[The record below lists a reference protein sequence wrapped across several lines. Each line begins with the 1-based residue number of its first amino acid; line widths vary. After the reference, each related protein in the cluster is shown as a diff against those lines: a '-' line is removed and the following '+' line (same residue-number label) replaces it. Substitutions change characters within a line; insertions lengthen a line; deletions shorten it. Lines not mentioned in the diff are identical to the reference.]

1 MRHHDDVRKSH
12 ANADDDDVKEDTA
25 FRNYDGED
33 LLQATSLII
42 PSFIKEL
49 KAMNGVR
56 LGFLLRPINYIQY
69 TAMHFS
75 SKGFSQSLCSPFEFQ
90 FDCWRSDAMHHS
102 YSRRLLYSQT
112 TFKSFFS
119 LAVHLSCY
127 FSLFVHLQAFSHSS
141 TTFKLFLTRLTFQV
155 CSHSYTFQAFS
166 HS

>member
-25 FRNYDGED
+25 FRIVMERTFFRQRRW
-33 LLQATSLII
+33 LFRPLC
-42 PSFIKEL
+42 KEL

-69 TAMHFS
+69 TVMHFS